1 LKSGASGETRTP
13 DLLITKTQNLAHH
26 IDYIEVILNSAKDFL
41 AYRQRINKVLWLR
54 HWLSFGYSLAAY
66 KIEFLV
72 KKWQAITV

>member
-1 LKSGASGETRTP
+1 
-13 DLLITKTQNLAHH
+13 
-26 IDYIEVILNSAKDFL
+26 L
-41 AYRQRINKVLWLR
+41 AYSQRINNVLWLR